1 MLNMKKTGKQ
11 IIAVIALL
19 GMLWSSGFSVLAA
32 PEPSS
37 PNIEVTKTAALKDW
51 ESRTYQINLGAKA
64 SSSAV
69 GAADVVLVIDRS
81 GSMGERY
88 DGSRQTKMEVLKDTA
103 KDFITQLSAHSP
115 ACLVSVV
122 RYESDS

>member
-81 GSMGERY
+81 GSCLLY
-88 DGSRQTKMEVLKDTA
+88 T
-103 KDFITQLSAHSP
+103 SP
-115 ACLVSVV
+115 SP
-122 RYESDS
+122 RD